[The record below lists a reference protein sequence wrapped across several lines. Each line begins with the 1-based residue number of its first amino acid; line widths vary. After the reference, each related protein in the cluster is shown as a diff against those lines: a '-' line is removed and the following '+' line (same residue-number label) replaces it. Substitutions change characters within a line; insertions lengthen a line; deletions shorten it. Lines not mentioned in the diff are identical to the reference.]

1 MGVQTE
7 TTIIDISVVTLRYSI
22 LNIRHIH
29 TQHEAIASACQ
40 SFHGFSI
47 HLYMQI
53 LLPLGNSNMTFFHSA
68 LYLAC

>member
-1 MGVQTE
+1 MREREREHNTH
-7 TTIIDISVVTLRYSI
+7 TD
-22 LNIRHIH
+22 IH